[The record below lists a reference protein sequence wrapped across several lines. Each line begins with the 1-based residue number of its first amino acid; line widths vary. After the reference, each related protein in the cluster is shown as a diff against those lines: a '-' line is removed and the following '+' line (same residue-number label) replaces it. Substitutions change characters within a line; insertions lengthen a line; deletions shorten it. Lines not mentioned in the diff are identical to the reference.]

1 LAVRL
6 MLVAVALFALSAPA
20 RADIDIDEGNNP
32 QTDENVLLDK
42 GTSGTEVF
50 GQTNQT
56 AIQVRFSTTEA
67 GGLTLPSN
75 GQARVEGG
83 DGTLNN
89 VTVDVP
95 GGSFTSLIFNL
106 NNGDGDVTITVS
118 AVDGN
123 GDPEAPVSE
132 TFSLK
137 NGSNFFT
144 IVASNNERILSVT
157 IDAEDGADDMRQ
169 VRIGGAVGTVVPEPS
184 TMALALIGVA
194 GLGLKGLRRLR
205 RRPATAPA

>member
-1 LAVRL
+1 

-20 RADIDIDEGNNP
+20 RADIDIDDGNNP

-75 GQARVEGG
+75 GQARVEAG

-89 VTVDVP
+89 VSVNIP
-95 GGSFTSLIFNL
+95 GGSFTSLIFNAF
-106 NNGDGDVTITVS
+106 NGVEEDGQITISVLLD
-118 AVDGN
+118 DGPATPQTFDLDDN
-123 GDPEAPVSE
+123 GE
-132 TFSLK
+132 
-137 NGSNFFT
+137 NFFT
-144 IVASNNERILSVT
+144 IVAINGEKILSVT
-157 IDAEDGADDMRQ
+157 IDAESGFAYNDARQ
-169 VRIGGAVGTVVPEPS
+169 FRIGGAQIVPEPS
-184 TMALALIGVA
+184 TMALAFVGVA

-205 RRPATAPA
+205 RRPATATA